1 MNALR
6 RNRFSRPM
14 ACLALAAW
22 AVAVAPPARAVN
34 CTGTT
39 TAADFGSYD
48 VFAAAADTTT
58 GTIVVTCAKEV
69 GDPASVSVSYTIGAA
84 TGSSNSYATRTMKNG
99 TNSLTYNVYTNANF
113 TRIWGDGSSPTFLYS
128 GSFSLTSAAPSKNRT
143 HTTFGRAP
151 ALQDVAVGT
160 YNDNLLI
167 TITF

>member
-22 AVAVAPPARAVN
+22 AVAVAPPAWAVN

-58 GTIVVTCAKEV
+58 GTIVVTCAKTA

-99 TNSLTYNVYTNANF
+99 TNSLAYNLYTTSALSI
-113 TRIWGDGSSPTFLYS
+113 IWGNGLSSTAIFP
-128 GSFSLTSAAPSKNRT
+128 GSFSLTNAAPSKNRT
-143 HTTFGRAP
+143 HTTFGRVP

-160 YNDNLLI
+160 YNDNLLV